1 MSETLSKSPQHPS
14 HQNLPLVGRR
24 LPLYEDHTTLNDEPC
39 ASRREDRV
47 KPSPY
52 PPEWNSY
59 LLRLVE
65 KGLTP
70 RACHTRRERSA
81 EQRPITFEEL
91 IECKEV
97 PHVTRGGAA
106 NLSIWGL
113 LMAYKIINEPSVINQ
128 VHVPADTRPERLA
141 QIVTYMKEAKAIT
154 FTDRDLPP
162 EGSNHVK
169 PLNEHH
175 R

>member
-65 KGLTP
+65 KGLVTLEEAVQSYDEFEAALP
-70 RACHTRRERSA
+70 ALPEPVILEERDR
-81 EQRPITFEEL
+81 QN
-91 IECKEV
+91 
-97 PHVTRGGAA
+97 RGQ
-106 NLSIWGL
+106 SL
-113 LMAYKIINEPSVINQ
+113 LKN
-128 VHVPADTRPERLA
+128 
-141 QIVTYMKEAKAIT
+141 
-154 FTDRDLPP
+154 
-162 EGSNHVK
+162 
-169 PLNEHH
+169 
-175 R
+175 